1 MGGTMNNENISI
13 LFRNYIDQYD
23 FLNNP
28 ENNEVYKWQAIK
40 HASKIWKKDYQDFA
54 QKLKD
59 AFAKSSNLINN
70 RIVQPA
76 HGLVLLAQREPDK
89 VREALDALLADDQN
103 DIPAR
108 QKRALTFVDT
118 INTLLDKHFHGKWKY
133 EQDMRAAIA
142 YLAMFDPDKNYLFK
156 ATPAHHFAQYMEYD
170 GDIGSGQTFSL
181 QAYYIMCDQ
190 LKERIKTSPEML
202 ANAQKRLED
211 WKALQNHTPGC
222 DEHPGQWEDSKHHV
236 LVYDLIYCMDAYNL
250 TNGMK
255 PPVHKSKTTTA
266 KQRAWRKEMEAA
278 LQADVDQ
285 LQDQIDALEAQI
297 NALPKHQF
305 EGMTLKTKAF
315 GVVTISR
322 QDGAYLFFE
331 VDGQT
336 KQFAL
341 PDCIANGFLIPQ
353 DTEVIQQYKLEQ
365 SLNKQINML
374 ETQQKLKV
382 YDLQTYQE

>member
-1 MGGTMNNENISI
+1 MNNENISI

-190 LKERIKTSPEML
+190 LKERIKASPEML
-202 ANAQKRLED
+202 EIAERRHDEWNDPEY
-211 WKALQNHTPGC
+211 HT
-222 DEHPGQWEDSKHHV
+222 

-322 QDGAYLFFE
+322 QDGAYLFFD

-341 PDCIANGFLIPQ
+341 PDCIANGFLIPP

-382 YDLQTYQE
+382 YDMQTYQE